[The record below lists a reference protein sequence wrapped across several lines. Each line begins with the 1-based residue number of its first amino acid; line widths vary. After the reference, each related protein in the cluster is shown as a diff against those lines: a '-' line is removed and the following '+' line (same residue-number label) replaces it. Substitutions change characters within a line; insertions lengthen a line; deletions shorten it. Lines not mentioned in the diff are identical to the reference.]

1 MKIIQF
7 LAAMILF
14 ILINLRCR
22 RDLDQPPFGLV
33 DESKMTNKESVEGL
47 LIAAYSLLDG
57 SGLANQQNA
66 PDFTPWPSAASN
78 WVYGSICGSEGHKG
92 SEFESDDQQEILQ
105 IEKFETTPQ
114 NAYMERKWA
123 AVYAGVQRANT
134 VLRIMKKATD
144 INEQDQ
150 KRIAGEARFLRG
162 FYHFEAMKMW
172 NKVPYVDETITYE
185 NLNYYV
191 PNDTLIWGAIENDF
205 RFAADN
211 LTAIMGAPGRA
222 NMYAA
227 KAFLAKA
234 LLFQA
239 REKPVKYVEAKVL
252 LEEIINNGVT
262 ADGIKYALLPHYSDN
277 FNAEFKNSCESVFAA
292 QASVNDGTYGLNS
305 NMGDV
310 LNLPHN
316 QTLGYCCG
324 FFQPTQF
331 LVNHFKTDPSSGLP
345 YLDTFNDE
353 DVKNDWRIPSTDTF
367 TIYDGTLDARIDWTV
382 GRRGIPYLDWGDHPG
397 KDWIRDLP
405 ENFGPYSPKKNSYYK
420 SQEDLYTDAT
430 GWANG
435 MTAMNVNLI
444 RFADVLLWAAEVEI
458 EIGDPLKAMVF
469 INQVRARAADQ
480 SGWVLKSSG
489 PYAPN
494 AAKYKVGLYTAQDF
508 ENQEHARKILRF
520 ERLLELGMEG
530 HRFFDLVRWG
540 IAKEEIQGYLDKE
553 KYKRTYLMNVTFKK
567 DVNEYFPI
575 PQSQID
581 LSAGPDGKTQ
591 LKQNPGY

>member
-1 MKIIQF
+1 
-7 LAAMILF
+7 
-14 ILINLRCR
+14 
-22 RDLDQPPFGLV
+22 
-33 DESKMTNKESVEGL
+33 
-47 LIAAYSLLDG
+47 
-57 SGLANQQNA
+57 
-66 PDFTPWPSAASN
+66 
-78 WVYGSICGSEGHKG
+78 
-92 SEFESDDQQEILQ
+92 
-105 IEKFETTPQ
+105 
-114 NAYMERKWA
+114 
-123 AVYAGVQRANT
+123 
-134 VLRIMKKATD
+134 
-144 INEQDQ
+144 
-150 KRIAGEARFLRG
+150 
-162 FYHFEAMKMW
+162 
-172 NKVPYVDETITYE
+172 
-185 NLNYYV
+185 
-191 PNDTLIWGAIENDF
+191 
-205 RFAADN
+205 
-211 LTAIMGAPGRA
+211 
-222 NMYAA
+222 
-227 KAFLAKA
+227 
-234 LLFQA
+234 
-239 REKPVKYVEAKVL
+239 
-252 LEEIINNGVT
+252 
-262 ADGIKYALLPHYSDN
+262 LLPHYSDN

-305 NMGDV
+305 NIGDV

-553 KYKRTYLMNVTFKK
+553 KIKRTYLMNVTFKK

-581 LSAGPDGKTQ
+581 LSAGPDGKEQ